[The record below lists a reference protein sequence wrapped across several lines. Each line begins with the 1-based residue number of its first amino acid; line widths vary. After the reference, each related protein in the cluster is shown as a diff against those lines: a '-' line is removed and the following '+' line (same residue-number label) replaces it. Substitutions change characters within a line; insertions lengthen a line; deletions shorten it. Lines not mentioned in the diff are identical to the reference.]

1 MECVIFGAGRRL
13 DAVPPDD
20 RGLAYGDA
28 LFETMRAHRGDVP
41 WWSRHWARLETGAA
55 RLRMPL
61 PKNARVAEE
70 AGKLL
75 AGRDAVLKL
84 QLTRGQGG
92 RGYAPAPDAEPLW
105 MLSVHPLPEAPA
117 RLDVMSCET
126 RWARQP
132 LLAGI
137 KHGNRLE
144 QVLARAEVAAAGA
157 DEGLVRD
164 VAGRVT
170 SGTATNL
177 FIHHEGRWHTPELDH
192 AGVAGICRGWAIEET
207 GAEVRRIRIDEVIA
221 ADAVFLC
228 NSVRGILPIRRL
240 DSHSWPGIHP
250 ATRAL
255 QHRLAAA
262 HPGFAHPAEA
272 P

>member
-1 MECVIFGAGRRL
+1 MEWRLFGAAGRL

-20 RGLAYGDA
+20 RGLAYGDS
-28 LFETMRAHRGDVP
+28 LFETMRAQAGTVP
-41 WWSRHWARLETGAA
+41 WWDRHWARLDAGAA
-55 RLRMPL
+55 RLGIRL
-61 PKNARVAEE
+61 PAQEHVVEE
-70 AGKLL
+70 AADLL

-84 QLTRGQGG
+84 QVTRGSGG
-92 RGYAPAPDAEPLW
+92 RGYAPAAEAAPMW
-105 MLSVHPLPEAPA
+105 MLSVHPLPAVRPA
-117 RLDVMSCET
+117 LDIMACET

-144 QVLARAEVAAAGA
+144 QVLARAEVAAAGV

-177 FIHHEGRWHTPELDH
+177 FMLACGQWHTPELDH
-192 AGVAGICRGWAIEET
+192 AGVAGICRGWLLEET
-207 GAEVRRIRIDEVIA
+207 GAAVRRIRIDEVIA

-228 NSVRGILPIRRL
+228 NSVRGILPVRRL

-250 ATRAL
+250 AIREL
-255 QHRLAAA
+255 QHRLADA